1 MSSKSF
7 ILSSAGLKN
16 VIEDQS
22 DFTFMFGKCE
32 IVMNRIFA
40 EFISPNVSHI
50 HHSDPT
56 IDSYQFC
63 YPQNANFAPIKEIFT
78 EEMVNLLKLISQ
90 GIQVSITSDQSKKMQ
105 HISIL
110 LGNSELFNSLQGLH
124 SQQLTDNNIEDSLV
138 KLELYQYQPQNTTMF
153 QNIDFSFL
161 IDTISSNF
169 YQIDQNKLKKLSTPI
184 LHAIISNEHLK
195 IDNEDSLYEFIK
207 EIFNEKEKEKE
218 KESESENES
227 ELTIYDFYEG
237 IEFVCLSDAKFKD
250 FIESFDATRMTV
262 SVWRKLCNRFLNVKN
277 DKRYSKQKVEPKS
290 RQILYDG
297 NQSNSFHGIIDQLT
311 KECGGNVDDKGEV
324 SVTALDAGNNSAK
337 LTVDLDSKNSGLI
350 TDGEQNSWLMYDFKN
365 RKVRPTHY
373 SIRSWA
379 WSPNCHHLKD
389 FVIEGSNTGG
399 KDWKVLDSQNNA
411 TCLNGNGVFN
421 TFKIKENL
429 SSDEYYRFLRLRQTG
444 KNFAG
449 NDQLCLNSLE
459 YFGSII

>member
-1 MSSKSF
+1 MSSKPF

-63 YPQNANFAPIKEIFT
+63 YPQNAIFPPIEELFT

-90 GIQVSITSDQSKKMQ
+90 GIQVSINSDQAKKMQ

-124 SQQLTDNNIEDSLV
+124 SQQLTDNNIDASLA

-153 QNIDFSFL
+153 QNIDFSLL

-218 KESESENES
+218 SES

-237 IEFVCLSDAKFKD
+237 IEFVCLSDDKFKD
-250 FIESFDATRMTV
+250 FIESFDATRMTA
-262 SVWRKLCNRFLNVKN
+262 SVWQKLCNRFLNVKN
-277 DKRYSKQKVEPKS
+277 DKRYAKQKVEPKS
-290 RQILYDG
+290 RQFLYDG
-297 NQSNSFHGIIDQLT
+297 NQSNSFHGIIHALT

-324 SVTALDAGNNSAK
+324 SVTALKVINSYPAK
-337 LTVDLDSKNSGLI
+337 LTVDLDSISSGLI
-350 TDGEQNSWLMYDFKN
+350 TNCEKNSWLMYDFKN

-389 FVIEGSNTGG
+389 WVIEGSNTGG
-399 KDWKVLDSQNNA
+399 NDWKVLDSQNNV
-411 TCLNGNGVFN
+411 TCLNSISVFS